1 MANQETN
8 GIIQTDVVDI
18 KVQNYKLEE
27 NNEETE
33 YGSEIEKVMPG
44 DKISIIPKVF
54 NLGMDCYLRVKVN
67 YIDSDIDFIDYVT
80 GFSENFTKYGDY
92 YYYNTTLKAKENVKI
107 FDAIKIPEDAEF
119 RTKDGRIKL
128 EIIAEA
134 IQDRNFKPDYTL
146 ADPWKNVKP
155 SKSVNSTYEIND
167 ENSKVVIN
175 YEDNTDKDISVSNNF
190 FERARK
196 MVPGDSFTDSI
207 KIKNTNKKKT
217 KYYMEFNT
225 DKNDIKEIN
234 LLSQIQLII
243 TKTDGQ
249 VVYDGKLLSE
259 DKILLGE
266 YKSGEVDELYFK
278 VSVPEELDNQ
288 FENLNPRL
296 LLVFS
301 AEYDTKEN
309 TYKNP
314 QTGDS
319 IDVAI
324 TIFFI
329 SAIGLVV
336 VMLLAY
342 KEKKK
347 EC

>member
-1 MANQETN
+1 
-8 GIIQTDVVDI
+8 
-18 KVQNYKLEE
+18 
-27 NNEETE
+27 
-33 YGSEIEKVMPG
+33 
-44 DKISIIPKVF
+44 
-54 NLGMDCYLRVKVN
+54 
-67 YIDSDIDFIDYVT
+67 
-80 GFSENFTKYGDY
+80 
-92 YYYNTTLKAKENVKI
+92 
-107 FDAIKIPEDAEF
+107 
-119 RTKDGRIKL
+119 
-128 EIIAEA
+128 
-134 IQDRNFKPDYTL
+134 
-146 ADPWKNVKP
+146 
-155 SKSVNSTYEIND
+155 
-167 ENSKVVIN
+167 
-175 YEDNTDKDISVSNNF
+175 
-190 FERARK
+190 

-347 EC
+347 ECW